1 MHEHVV
7 AGAMRIE
14 RIVFNRSARFG
25 TVAVHPAIES
35 FAIEEQQPAIAAL
48 CFAQRVFRDWSDRFY
63 SNISITDKLFCK
75 IAAAVDLQR
84 DTARIRMPARSFGP
98 IAKLDAVDP
107 SGDVRRIS

>member
-63 SNISITDKLFCK
+63 SNISVADKLLRE
-75 IAAAVDLQR
+75 IATAMNLQR
-84 DTARIRMPARSFGP
+84 DTASVGMATRGFGP
-98 IAKLDAVDP
+98 VTEF
-107 SGDVRRIS
+107 